1 MVWRSY
7 KKVGLFIIII
17 IALAIIPIASQ
28 GELLFTKVSNA
39 TDETEADAAS
49 LEEKL
54 TDILT
59 NEQLNGATA
68 AVSVMH
74 AKTGDIL
81 FSQNGGSRLHP
92 ASNMKILTAAAA
104 LETLGENYQFATEV
118 RTDGKVKGKMLH
130 GNLYLKGNG
139 DPTLLKSDLRQM
151 AKELKNQGI
160 LKVKGDLIADD
171 TWYDDV
177 RLSQDLNWS
186 DEPFYTGAQVSALTL
201 SPNDDYDA
209 GTVIVEV
216 LPQTTKKRKA
226 VVQVTPETDYVEI
239 VNHTQIVAADGTKDI
254 SIEREHGTN
263 RIIVEGTMP
272 EKAAK
277 VRSWV
282 SVWEPTGYVLNVFQQ
297 TLQEEGIAFIGK
309 SKALF
314 GKTPAKA
321 RMLTSK
327 KSMPL
332 KDLLIPFMK
341 LSNNGH
347 GEVLTKEMG
356 KVVHGE
362 GSWGKGI
369 KVIEQVMDDLDA
381 DTDTMLLR
389 DGSGMSHKNM
399 IPSEELL
406 QVLYQAQ
413 KQDWFPVF
421 QNSLPVAG
429 EPERLVGGT
438 LRDRMKEKPAK
449 GNVIAKTGSL
459 TGVSTLSGY
468 VTTQNQEPLIF
479 SIIINNYIGSD
490 EGIIKIEDQ
499 IATMLAAHQFK

>member
-1 MVWRSY
+1 MIV
-7 KKVGLFIIII
+7 
-17 IALAIIPIASQ
+17 ALAMIPISQ
-28 GELLFTKVSNA
+28 GELLFTKVANA
-39 TDETEADAAS
+39 TSGTETDAAS

-54 TDILT
+54 TDILS
-59 NEQLNGATA
+59 NEQLYGATT

-81 FSQNGGSRLHP
+81 FSKNGGIRLHP

-104 LETLGENYQFATEV
+104 LETLGVNYQFTTEV
-118 RTDGKVKGKMLH
+118 RTDGKVKGKILH

-151 AKELKNQGI
+151 AKELKEQGI
-160 LKVKGDLIADD
+160 RKVKGNLIADD

-177 RLSQDLNWS
+177 RLSQDINWS

-209 GTVIVEV
+209 GTVMVEV
-216 LPQTTKKRKA
+216 LPKTIKNGKA
-226 VVQVTPETDYVEI
+226 VVKVIPETDYVEI

-263 RIIVEGTMP
+263 RIIVEGTIP
-272 EKAAK
+272 KKAAK

-297 TLQEEGIAFIGK
+297 TLQEQGIAFVGK
-309 SKALF
+309 SEVLL

-321 RMLTSK
+321 RVLTTK

-347 GEVLTKEMG
+347 GEGLTKEMG

-362 GSWGKGI
+362 GSWDKGI

-429 EPERLVGGT
+429 EQERLVGGT
-438 LRDRMKEKPAK
+438 LRNRMKEKPAK

-459 TGVSTLSGY
+459 SGMSTLSGY
-468 VTTQNQEPLIF
+468 VTTQDQEPLIF
-479 SIIINNYIGSD
+479 SIMINNYIGSSED
-490 EGIIKIEDQ
+490 ITKIEDQ
-499 IATMLAAHQFK
+499 IATMLAAHQFQ